1 MNLPLIL
8 ALILLVIGVGVLL
21 RRRSGNAGGVDG
33 RLVRAL
39 GGDRKLAKRLLDQA
53 RWKYPNQ
60 SERWYVEKVIYDLDR
75 DRGRY

>member
-8 ALILLVIGVGVLL
+8 ALILLIALISLLLQRSSGGADIDRRLL
-21 RRRSGNAGGVDG
+21 RAV
-33 RLVRAL
+33 

-53 RWKYPNQ
+53 RWRYPDK
-60 SERWYVEKVIYDLDR
+60 SERWYAEKVLYDLDR